1 MRLCKATPWLTIKQ
15 QQTRLFVLYSQ
26 KYAARTL
33 SILFNT
39 PKKSLLK
46 SSYLS
51 QIFVP
56 QKIPESKISN
66 PKKSFDH
73 PRHLK
78 SRVPPLGS
86 HCLNQTTKD
95 LHYDKALSFSGLFF
109 SYRVFCLVGDAE
121 SSEGSIWEAMNFAS
135 YYKLDN
141 LCAIFDVNRLGQ
153 SDPTMFEHD
162 FDAYKRRTEA
172 FG

>member
-1 MRLCKATPWLTIKQ
+1 MP
-15 QQTRLFVLYSQ
+15 TR
-26 KYAARTL
+26 KY
-33 SILFNT
+33 
-39 PKKSLLK
+39 
-46 SSYLS
+46 
-51 QIFVP
+51 VM
-56 QKIPESKISN
+56 
-66 PKKSFDH
+66 
-73 PRHLK
+73 
-78 SRVPPLGS
+78 S
-86 HCLNQTTKD
+86 HCLNQTTKA
-95 LHYDKALSFSGLFF
+95 LHYDKALSFLGLFF

-153 SDPTMFEHD
+153 SDPTMFQHD

>member
-1 MRLCKATPWLTIKQ
+1 MPT
-15 QQTRLFVLYSQ
+15 S
-26 KYAARTL
+26 KY
-33 SILFNT
+33 
-39 PKKSLLK
+39 
-46 SSYLS
+46 
-51 QIFVP
+51 VM
-56 QKIPESKISN
+56 
-66 PKKSFDH
+66 
-73 PRHLK
+73 
-78 SRVPPLGS
+78 S
-86 HCLNQTTKD
+86 HCLNQTTKA

-153 SDPTMFEHD
+153 SDPTMFQHD

>member
-1 MRLCKATPWLTIKQ
+1 MP
-15 QQTRLFVLYSQ
+15 TR
-26 KYAARTL
+26 KYVM
-33 SILFNT
+33 
-39 PKKSLLK
+39 
-46 SSYLS
+46 SY
-51 QIFVP
+51 
-56 QKIPESKISN
+56 
-66 PKKSFDH
+66 
-73 PRHLK
+73 
-78 SRVPPLGS
+78 
-86 HCLNQTTKD
+86 CLNQTTKA
-95 LHYDKALSFSGLFF
+95 LYYNKALSFSGLFF

-153 SDPTMFEHD
+153 SDPTMFQHD